1 MLRQC
6 RVAIRTAHFREAARD
21 ELYKNR
27 SSRKNRFSVR
37 ERVFGENPI
46 LLKIVSGNRFSGKTN
61 FYAIAAREESKLRA
75 LALLQQRLSQVVDH
89 DDEKEERQVDT
100 QVAC

>member
-1 MLRQC
+1 M
-6 RVAIRTAHFREAARD
+6 
-21 ELYKNR
+21 
-27 SSRKNRFSVR
+27 
-37 ERVFGENPI
+37 
-46 LLKIVSGNRFSGKTN
+46 KIVSENVFSGKTN
-61 FYAIAAREESKLRA
+61 FYTIAAREESKLRA